1 MKKKEMGR
9 LIKKAGVRGIMKRYI
24 ITGAGGHLGSTLLRM
39 LKDRDVE
46 VCALLLPQEK
56 AAVQADNIRYVRGD
70 VCRPDTLEALF
81 TRADI
86 AHEADIAYKAMGQV
100 PSEEVIVI
108 HGAGIISISRHVTA
122 PVYEVNVNGTKN
134 MIDMSIKH
142 HVDRFVYVGSVH
154 AIPELLAG
162 RKIEEAEE
170 FSPDLVVGAY
180 AKTKAEATQAVLDAV
195 KDGLPAVVVQPS
207 GIIGPYDKGNN
218 HLVQMVRDYMQG
230 RITVCV
236 KGGYDFVDVRDV
248 AQGCLLAAEKG
259 RTGRCYILSGKYCT
273 IRDLL
278 SSVGKPYGKKPL
290 PVIPLF
296 LARLAAPVNELI
308 AKWRGKRPLYTAY
321 SLYTLTSNSNFSNKR
336 AMREL
341 GYCARP
347 LEETIRDT
355 AAWNRPSGEKPA
367 QKESSRSKLSG
378 NRAAWNKSSW
388 NRPAGNRAA
397 WNKSSWSRPAGDRA
411 TGSKSAWS
419 KSSGNRTVG
428 SKSSWSKAAGNKS
441 VIS

>member
-1 MKKKEMGR
+1 
-9 LIKKAGVRGIMKRYI
+9 MKRYI
-24 ITGAGGHLGSTLLRM
+24 ITGAGGHLGNTLLRI
-39 LKDRDVE
+39 LKDKNVE

-56 AAVQADNIRYVRGD
+56 AAVQADNIRYFRGD

-81 TRADI
+81 AGKP
-86 AHEADIAYKAMGQV
+86 A
-100 PSEEVIVI
+100 EEVIVI

-134 MIDMSIKH
+134 MIDISLRY

-154 AIPELLAG
+154 AIPELPAG
-162 RKIEEAEE
+162 RKIAEVEE

-195 KDGLPAVVVQPS
+195 KDGLHAVVVQPS

-218 HLVQMVRDYMQG
+218 HLVQMVRDYMKG
-230 RITVCV
+230 RITACV

-259 RTGRCYILSGKYCT
+259 RAGCCYILSGRYCT

-278 SSVGKPYGKKPL
+278 RSVGKPYGKKLL

-296 LARLAAPVNELI
+296 LARLAAPINELI
-308 AKWRGKRPLYTAY
+308 AKRRGKRPLYTAY
-321 SLYTLTSNSNFSNKR
+321 SLYTLTSNSNFSNAR
-336 AMREL
+336 AVREL
-341 GYCARP
+341 GYRTRP

-355 AAWNRPSGEKPA
+355 VAWNRPSGEKPA
-367 QKESSRSKLSG
+367 RKEPSYTLTRFISVTDSRK
-378 NRAAWNKSSW
+378 
-388 NRPAGNRAA
+388 
-397 WNKSSWSRPAGDRA
+397 
-411 TGSKSAWS
+411 
-419 KSSGNRTVG
+419 
-428 SKSSWSKAAGNKS
+428 
-441 VIS
+441 I

>member
-1 MKKKEMGR
+1 
-9 LIKKAGVRGIMKRYI
+9 MKRYI
-24 ITGAGGHLGSTLLRM
+24 ITGAGGHLGNTLLRI
-39 LKDRDVE
+39 LKDKNVE
-46 VCALLLPQEK
+46 VRALLLPQEK
-56 AAVQADNIRYVRGD
+56 AAVQADNIRYFRGD

-81 TRADI
+81 AGKP
-86 AHEADIAYKAMGQV
+86 A
-100 PSEEVIVI
+100 EEVIVI

-134 MIDMSIKH
+134 MIDISLRY

-154 AIPELLAG
+154 AIPELPAG
-162 RKIEEAEE
+162 RKIAEVEE

-218 HLVQMVRDYMQG
+218 HLVQMVRDYMKG
-230 RITVCV
+230 RITACV

-259 RTGRCYILSGKYCT
+259 RAGCCYILSGKYCT

-278 SSVGKPYGKKPL
+278 CSVGKPYGKKPL

-296 LARLAAPVNELI
+296 LARLAAPINELI

-321 SLYTLTSNSNFSNKR
+321 SLYTLTSNSNFSNER
-336 AMREL
+336 AVREL
-341 GYCARP
+341 GYRTRS
-347 LEETIRDT
+347 LEETIKDT
-355 AAWNRPSGEKPA
+355 AAWNRPSGKKPSWNELSWN
-367 QKESSRSKLSG
+367 KSSG
-378 NRAAWNKSSW
+378 DRAPWNKSSWNKSSW
-388 NRPAGNRAA
+388 NRPSVARATGSKSSWNRSA
-397 WNKSSWSRPAGDRA
+397 WSKSSVARATGNKSSWSR
-411 TGSKSAWS
+411 SAWS
-419 KSSGNRTVG
+419 KSSGDRTT
-428 SKSSWSKAAGNKS
+428 GNK
-441 VIS
+441 

>member
-1 MKKKEMGR
+1 
-9 LIKKAGVRGIMKRYI
+9 MKRYI
-24 ITGAGGHLGSTLLRM
+24 ITGAGGHLGNTLLRI
-39 LKDRDVE
+39 LKDKNVE
-46 VCALLLPQEK
+46 VRALLLPQEK
-56 AAVQADNIRYVRGD
+56 AAVQADNIRYFRGD

-81 TRADI
+81 AGKP
-86 AHEADIAYKAMGQV
+86 A
-100 PSEEVIVI
+100 EEVIVI

-134 MIDMSIKH
+134 MIDISLRY

-154 AIPELLAG
+154 AIPELPTG
-162 RKIEEAEE
+162 RKIAEVEE

-218 HLVQMVRDYMQG
+218 HLVQMVRDYMKG
-230 RITVCV
+230 RITACV

-259 RTGRCYILSGKYCT
+259 RAGCCYILSGKYCT

-278 SSVGKPYGKKPL
+278 CSVGKPYGKKPL

-296 LARLAAPVNELI
+296 LARLAAPINELI

-321 SLYTLTSNSNFSNKR
+321 SLYTLTSNSNFSNER
-336 AMREL
+336 AVREL
-341 GYCARP
+341 GYRTRS
-347 LEETIRDT
+347 LEETIKDT
-355 AAWNRPSGEKPA
+355 AAWNRPSGKKPSWNELSWN
-367 QKESSRSKLSG
+367 KSSG
-378 NRAAWNKSSW
+378 DRAPWNKSSWNKSSW
-388 NRPAGNRAA
+388 NRPSVARATGSKSSWNRSA
-397 WNKSSWSRPAGDRA
+397 WCKSSVARATGNKSSWSR
-411 TGSKSAWS
+411 SAWS
-419 KSSGNRTVG
+419 KSSGDRMT
-428 SKSSWSKAAGNKS
+428 GNK
-441 VIS
+441 

>member
-1 MKKKEMGR
+1 
-9 LIKKAGVRGIMKRYI
+9 MKRYI
-24 ITGAGGHLGSTLLRM
+24 ITGAGGHLGNTLLRI
-39 LKDRDVE
+39 LKDKNVE
-46 VCALLLPQEK
+46 VRALLLPQEK
-56 AAVQADNIRYVRGD
+56 AAVQADNIRYFRGD

-81 TRADI
+81 AGKP
-86 AHEADIAYKAMGQV
+86 A
-100 PSEEVIVI
+100 EEVIVI

-134 MIDMSIKH
+134 MIDISLRY

-154 AIPELLAG
+154 AIPELPTG
-162 RKIEEAEE
+162 RKIAEVEE

-218 HLVQMVRDYMQG
+218 HLVQMVRDYMKG
-230 RITVCV
+230 RITACV

-259 RTGRCYILSGKYCT
+259 RAGCCYILSGKYCT

-278 SSVGKPYGKKPL
+278 CSVGKPYGKKPL

-296 LARLAAPVNELI
+296 LARLAAPINELI

-321 SLYTLTSNSNFSNKR
+321 SLYTLTSNSNFSNER
-336 AMREL
+336 AVREL
-341 GYCARP
+341 GYRTRS
-347 LEETIRDT
+347 LEETIKDT
-355 AAWNRPSGEKPA
+355 AAWNRPSGKKPSWNELSWT
-367 QKESSRSKLSG
+367 KSSG
-378 NRAAWNKSSW
+378 DRAPWNKSSWNKSSW
-388 NRPAGNRAA
+388 NRPSVARATGSKSSWNRSA
-397 WNKSSWSRPAGDRA
+397 WCKSSVARATGNKSSWSR
-411 TGSKSAWS
+411 SAWS
-419 KSSGNRTVG
+419 KSSGDRMT
-428 SKSSWSKAAGNKS
+428 GNK
-441 VIS
+441 

>member
-1 MKKKEMGR
+1 
-9 LIKKAGVRGIMKRYI
+9 MKRYI
-24 ITGAGGHLGSTLLRM
+24 ITGAGGHLGNTLLRI
-39 LKDRDVE
+39 LKDKNVE
-46 VCALLLPQEK
+46 VRALLLPQEK
-56 AAVQADNIRYVRGD
+56 AAVQADNIRYFRGD

-81 TRADI
+81 AGKP
-86 AHEADIAYKAMGQV
+86 A
-100 PSEEVIVI
+100 EEVIVI

-134 MIDMSIKH
+134 MIDISLRY

-154 AIPELLAG
+154 AIPELPAG
-162 RKIEEAEE
+162 RKIAEVEE

-218 HLVQMVRDYMQG
+218 HLVQMVRDYMKG
-230 RITVCV
+230 RITACV

-259 RTGRCYILSGKYCT
+259 RAGCCYILSGKYCT

-278 SSVGKPYGKKPL
+278 CSVGKPYGKKPL

-296 LARLAAPVNELI
+296 LARLAAPINELI

-321 SLYTLTSNSNFSNKR
+321 SLYTLTSNSNFSNER
-336 AMREL
+336 AVREL
-341 GYCARP
+341 GYRTRS
-347 LEETIRDT
+347 LEETIKDT
-355 AAWNRPSGEKPA
+355 AAWNRPSGKKPSWNELSWN
-367 QKESSRSKLSG
+367 KSSG
-378 NRAAWNKSSW
+378 DRAPWNKSSWNKSSW
-388 NRPAGNRAA
+388 NRPSVA
-397 WNKSSWSRPAGDRA
+397 RA
-411 TGSKSAWS
+411 TGSKSSWNRSAWS
-419 KSSGNRTVG
+419 KSSVARAT
-428 SKSSWSKAAGNKS
+428 GNK
-441 VIS
+441 

>member
-1 MKKKEMGR
+1 MGN
-9 LIKKAGVRGIMKRYI
+9 
-24 ITGAGGHLGSTLLRM
+24 TLLRI
-39 LKDRDVE
+39 LKDKNVE
-46 VCALLLPQEK
+46 VRALLLPQEK
-56 AAVQADNIRYVRGD
+56 AAVQADNIRYFRGD

-81 TRADI
+81 AGKP
-86 AHEADIAYKAMGQV
+86 A
-100 PSEEVIVI
+100 EEVIVI

-134 MIDMSIKH
+134 MIDISLRY

-154 AIPELLAG
+154 AIPELPTG
-162 RKIEEAEE
+162 RKIAEVEE

-218 HLVQMVRDYMQG
+218 HLVQMVRDYMKG
-230 RITVCV
+230 RITACV

-259 RTGRCYILSGKYCT
+259 RAGCCYILSGKYCT

-278 SSVGKPYGKKPL
+278 CSVGKPYGKKPL

-296 LARLAAPVNELI
+296 LARLAAPINELI

-321 SLYTLTSNSNFSNKR
+321 SLYTLTSNSNFSNER
-336 AMREL
+336 AVREL
-341 GYCARP
+341 GYRTRS
-347 LEETIRDT
+347 LEETIKDT
-355 AAWNRPSGEKPA
+355 AAWNRPSGKKPSWNELSWN
-367 QKESSRSKLSG
+367 KSSG
-378 NRAAWNKSSW
+378 DRAPWNKSSWNKSSW
-388 NRPAGNRAA
+388 NRPSVARATGSKSSWNRSA
-397 WNKSSWSRPAGDRA
+397 WCKSSVARATGNKSSWSR
-411 TGSKSAWS
+411 SAWS
-419 KSSGNRTVG
+419 KSSGDRMT
-428 SKSSWSKAAGNKS
+428 GNK
-441 VIS
+441 

>member
-1 MKKKEMGR
+1 
-9 LIKKAGVRGIMKRYI
+9 MKRYI
-24 ITGAGGHLGSTLLRM
+24 ITGAGGHLGNTLLRI
-39 LKDRDVE
+39 LKDKNVE
-46 VCALLLPQEK
+46 VRALLLPQEK
-56 AAVQADNIRYVRGD
+56 AAVQADNIRYFRGD

-81 TRADI
+81 AGKP
-86 AHEADIAYKAMGQV
+86 A
-100 PSEEVIVI
+100 EEVIVI

-134 MIDMSIKH
+134 MIDISLRY

-154 AIPELLAG
+154 AIPELPTG
-162 RKIEEAEE
+162 RKIAEVEE

-218 HLVQMVRDYMQG
+218 HLVQMVRDYMKG
-230 RITVCV
+230 RITACV

-259 RTGRCYILSGKYCT
+259 RAGCCYILSGKYCT

-278 SSVGKPYGKKPL
+278 CSVGKPYGKKPL

-296 LARLAAPVNELI
+296 LARLAAPINELI

-321 SLYTLTSNSNFSNKR
+321 SLYTLTSNSNFSNER
-336 AMREL
+336 AVREL
-341 GYCARP
+341 GYRTRS
-347 LEETIRDT
+347 LEETIKDT
-355 AAWNRPSGEKPA
+355 AAWNRPSGKKPSWNELSWN
-367 QKESSRSKLSG
+367 KSSG
-378 NRAAWNKSSW
+378 DRAPWNKSSWNKSSW
-388 NRPAGNRAA
+388 NRPSVARATGSKSSWNRSA
-397 WNKSSWSRPAGDRA
+397 WCKSSVARATGNKSSWSR
-411 TGSKSAWS
+411 SAWS
-419 KSSGNRTVG
+419 WRIIRRCTSS
-428 SKSSWSKAAGNKS
+428 
-441 VIS
+441 

>member
-1 MKKKEMGR
+1 MGN
-9 LIKKAGVRGIMKRYI
+9 
-24 ITGAGGHLGSTLLRM
+24 TLLRI
-39 LKDRDVE
+39 LKDKNVE

-56 AAVQADNIRYVRGD
+56 AAVQADNIRYFRGD

-81 TRADI
+81 AGKP
-86 AHEADIAYKAMGQV
+86 A
-100 PSEEVIVI
+100 EEVIVI

-134 MIDMSIKH
+134 MIDISLRY

-154 AIPELLAG
+154 AIPELPAG
-162 RKIEEAEE
+162 RKIAEVEE

-195 KDGLPAVVVQPS
+195 KDGLHAVVVQPS

-218 HLVQMVRDYMQG
+218 HLVQMVRDYMKG
-230 RITVCV
+230 RITACV

-259 RTGRCYILSGKYCT
+259 RAGCCYILSGRYCT

-278 SSVGKPYGKKPL
+278 RSVGKPYGKKLL

-296 LARLAAPVNELI
+296 LARLAAPINELI
-308 AKWRGKRPLYTAY
+308 AKRRGKRPLYTAY
-321 SLYTLTSNSNFSNKR
+321 SLYTLTSNSNFSNAR
-336 AMREL
+336 AVREL
-341 GYCARP
+341 GYRTRP

-355 AAWNRPSGEKPA
+355 VAWNRPSGEKPA
-367 QKESSRSKLSG
+367 RKEPSYTLTRFISVTDSRK
-378 NRAAWNKSSW
+378 
-388 NRPAGNRAA
+388 
-397 WNKSSWSRPAGDRA
+397 
-411 TGSKSAWS
+411 
-419 KSSGNRTVG
+419 
-428 SKSSWSKAAGNKS
+428 
-441 VIS
+441 I

>member
-1 MKKKEMGR
+1 
-9 LIKKAGVRGIMKRYI
+9 MKRYI
-24 ITGAGGHLGSTLLRM
+24 ITGAGGHLGNTLLRI
-39 LKDRDVE
+39 LKDKNVE
-46 VCALLLPQEK
+46 VRALLLPQEK
-56 AAVQADNIRYVRGD
+56 AAVQADNIRYFRGD

-81 TRADI
+81 AGKP
-86 AHEADIAYKAMGQV
+86 A
-100 PSEEVIVI
+100 EEVIVI

-134 MIDMSIKH
+134 MIDISLRY

-154 AIPELLAG
+154 AIPELPAG
-162 RKIEEAEE
+162 RKIAEVEE

-218 HLVQMVRDYMQG
+218 HLVQMVRDYMKG
-230 RITVCV
+230 RITACV

-259 RTGRCYILSGKYCT
+259 RAGCCYILSGKYCT

-278 SSVGKPYGKKPL
+278 CSVGKPYGKKPL

-296 LARLAAPVNELI
+296 LARLAAPINELI

-321 SLYTLTSNSNFSNKR
+321 SLYTLTSNSNFSNER
-336 AMREL
+336 AVREL
-341 GYCARP
+341 GYRTRS
-347 LEETIRDT
+347 LEETIKDT
-355 AAWNRPSGEKPA
+355 AAWNRPSGKKPSWNELSWN
-367 QKESSRSKLSG
+367 KSSG
-378 NRAAWNKSSW
+378 DRAPWNKSSWNKSSW
-388 NRPAGNRAA
+388 NRPSVARATGSKSSWNRSA
-397 WNKSSWSRPAGDRA
+397 WCKSSVARATGNKSSWSR
-411 TGSKSAWS
+411 SAWS
-419 KSSGNRTVG
+419 KSSGDRMT
-428 SKSSWSKAAGNKS
+428 GNK
-441 VIS
+441 

>member
-1 MKKKEMGR
+1 
-9 LIKKAGVRGIMKRYI
+9 MKRYI
-24 ITGAGGHLGSTLLRM
+24 ITGAGGHLGNTLLRI
-39 LKDRDVE
+39 LKDKNVE
-46 VCALLLPQEK
+46 VRALLLPQEK
-56 AAVQADNIRYVRGD
+56 AAVQADNIRYFRGD

-81 TRADI
+81 AGKP
-86 AHEADIAYKAMGQV
+86 A
-100 PSEEVIVI
+100 EEVIVI

-134 MIDMSIKH
+134 MIDISLRY

-154 AIPELLAG
+154 AIPELPTG
-162 RKIEEAEE
+162 RKIAEVEE

-218 HLVQMVRDYMQG
+218 HLVQMVRDYMKG
-230 RITVCV
+230 RITACV

-259 RTGRCYILSGKYCT
+259 RAGCCYILSGKYCT

-278 SSVGKPYGKKPL
+278 CSVGKPYGKKPL

-296 LARLAAPVNELI
+296 LARLAAPINELI

-321 SLYTLTSNSNFSNKR
+321 SLYTLTSNSNFSNER
-336 AMREL
+336 AVREL
-341 GYCARP
+341 GYRTRS
-347 LEETIRDT
+347 LEETIKDT
-355 AAWNRPSGEKPA
+355 AAWNRPSGKKPSWNELSWN
-367 QKESSRSKLSG
+367 KSSG
-378 NRAAWNKSSW
+378 DRAPWNKSSWNKSSW
-388 NRPAGNRAA
+388 NRPSVARATGSKSSWNRSA
-397 WNKSSWSRPAGDRA
+397 WCMSSVARATGNKSSWSR
-411 TGSKSAWS
+411 SAWS
-419 KSSGNRTVG
+419 KSSGDRMT
-428 SKSSWSKAAGNKS
+428 GNK
-441 VIS
+441 